1 MVDDHKILEQLQS
14 IEHATLIGVKEAL
27 TVDDVVVYTGLAKSY
42 IYKLVHERG
51 IPYYKNAGGGRTYF
65 RKQEI
70 IDWMLHQ
77 RVSPL
82 SEIKAEAAGY
92 TLNNPITRKGGA
104 CKE

>member
-1 MVDDHKILEQLQS
+1 MNNEQKILERLQS
-14 IEHATLIGVKEAL
+14 IEQTTLIGVKDAL
-27 TVDDVVVYTGLAKSY
+27 TVDDVATYTGLAKSY

-92 TLNNPITRKGGA
+92 TLNNPITKKGGLRA
-104 CKE
+104 

>member
-1 MVDDHKILEQLQS
+1 MELIIIEEQLRR
-14 IEHATLIGVKEAL
+14 IEQLTLIGAKDAL
-27 TVDDVVVYTGLAKSY
+27 TVDDVVIYTGLKKSY

-82 SEIKAEAAGY
+82 SEIRAEAAGY
-92 TLNNPITRKGGA
+92 ALNNPITKKGGLRA
-104 CKE
+104 